1 MTVRLITGPP
11 GAGKNTYVT
20 ERFKD
25 GDFVV
30 DFDEIRQTH
39 PSLSLDE
46 LRVIRDSLEQVAKDF
61 KGNAWVIRCV
71 ADAQKRTEVAERIGA
86 EEVVVLETD
95 AATAKERV
103 KARGRNPEKNE
114 QVFSAIDNWW
124 SQYGVVESHLI
135 VRPDKGHPNSDRKKN
150 MADTENE
157 ASGTEDHSDK
167 GFPPQTKIADMT
179 PEQQAAYWKFQSRK
193 HEGNVTNLRQELDK
207 RPAAPK
213 PTEPPAAPKTDAPLD
228 AAELRKQILAEIK
241 KEQAPE
247 LVRSQF
253 EGLIG
258 DRLPEATRDAILE
271 DLNLNNFVKEDGSLD
286 KERIKAKADLIAPAV
301 EGNVRTNRVRTHQG
315 NRKQERTATV
325 SSGKDLFEEFSKK
338 R

>member
-1 MTVRLITGPP
+1 M
-11 GAGKNTYVT
+11 
-20 ERFKD
+20 KD
-25 GDFVV
+25 GDIVV
-30 DFDEIRQTH
+30 DWDHMQAAFPHMT
-39 PSLSLDE
+39 LDQ
-46 LRVIRDSLEQVAKDF
+46 LRGVRKVAEDAAKDHT
-61 KGNAWVIRCV
+61 GDAWVIRCV
-71 ADAQKRTEVAERIGA
+71 ADPEKRTELATSLGA

-95 AATAKERV
+95 AETAKANVTKRN
-103 KARGRNPEKNE
+103 RNPEKNE
-114 QVFSAIDNWW
+114 QVFSAIDDWW

-157 ASGTEDHSDK
+157 ASGPEDHSDK
-167 GFPPQTKIADMT
+167 GFPAQTKIADMT

-193 HEGNVTNLRQELDK
+193 HEGNVTNLRSELDK

-213 PTEPPAAPKTDAPLD
+213 QEKAPAENTDPLD
-228 AAELRKQILAEIK
+228 PAELRKQIMLELK

-253 EGLIG
+253 EALIG
-258 DRLPEATRDAILE
+258 DRMPEATRDAILE
-271 DLNLNNFVKEDGSLD
+271 DLNLARFVKEDGSLD
-286 KERIKAKADLIAPAV
+286 KDRIKAKAELIAPV
-301 EGNVRTNRVRTHQG
+301 TDVSNVRNKVRTHQG

-325 SSGKDLFEEFSKK
+325 SAGKDLFEEFSKK

>member
-1 MTVRLITGPP
+1 
-11 GAGKNTYVT
+11 
-20 ERFKD
+20 
-25 GDFVV
+25 
-30 DFDEIRQTH
+30 
-39 PSLSLDE
+39 
-46 LRVIRDSLEQVAKDF
+46 
-61 KGNAWVIRCV
+61 
-71 ADAQKRTEVAERIGA
+71 
-86 EEVVVLETD
+86 VLETD
-95 AATAKERV
+95 AETAKANVV
-103 KARGRNPEKNE
+103 KRNRNPEKNE
-114 QVFSAIDNWW
+114 QVFTAIDNWW

-157 ASGTEDHSDK
+157 ASGPEDHSDK
-167 GFPPQTKIADMT
+167 GFPAQTKIADMT
-179 PEQQAAYWKFQSRK
+179 PAEQAAYWKFQSRK
-193 HEGNVTNLRQELDK
+193 HEGNVTNLRSELDK

-213 PTEPPAAPKTDAPLD
+213 PAEPAKPEADKDAPLD

-271 DLNLNNFVKEDGSLD
+271 DLDLLKFVKEDGSLD
-286 KERIKAKADLIAPAV
+286 KDRIKAKADLIAPAV
-301 EGNVRTNRVRTHQG
+301 DASVRKQRTHQG
-315 NRKQERTATV
+315 PRRQERTATV
-325 SSGKDLFEEFSKK
+325 SSGKSLFEEFSKK

>member
-11 GAGKNTYVT
+11 GAGKNTYV
-20 ERFKD
+20 EKNMKA
-25 GDFVV
+25 GDLVV
-30 DFDEIRQTH
+30 DFDVLRESY
-39 PSLSLDE
+39 PALSLDA
-46 LRVIRDSLEQVAKDF
+46 LKQVRQMLEDVAKEADVD
-61 KGNAWVIRCV
+61 AWVIRC
-71 ADAQKRTEVAERIGA
+71 APDAQKRTELATSLGA
-86 EEVVVLETD
+86 EVVVLETD
-95 AATAKERV
+95 AETAKANVV
-103 KARGRNPEKNE
+103 KRNRNPEKNE

-157 ASGTEDHSDK
+157 ASGPEDHSDK
-167 GFPPQTKIADMT
+167 GFPAQTKIADMT

-193 HEGNVTNLRQELDK
+193 HEGNVTNLRSELDK

-213 PTEPPAAPKTDAPLD
+213 PEEKKVENTDPLD
-228 AAELRKQILAEIK
+228 PAEMRKQIMLELK

-253 EGLIG
+253 EALIG

-271 DLNLNNFVKEDGSLD
+271 DLNLARFVKEDGSLD
-286 KERIKAKADLIAPAV
+286 KDRIKAKAELLAPV
-301 EGNVRTNRVRTHQG
+301 TDVSNVRNKVRTHQG

-325 SSGKDLFEEFSKK
+325 SAGKELFESFSKK

>member
-1 MTVRLITGPP
+1 M
-11 GAGKNTYVT
+11 
-20 ERFKD
+20 KD
-25 GDFVV
+25 GDLVV
-30 DFDEIRQTH
+30 DFDV
-39 PSLSLDE
+39 
-46 LRVIRDSLEQVAKDF
+46 LREQYPALSLEQLKGVRQTFEDVAKDSRHD
-61 KGNAWVIRCV
+61 AWVIRC
-71 ADAQKRTEVAERIGA
+71 APDAQKRTELATRLGA

-103 KARGRNPEKNE
+103 TKRNRNPEKNE

-157 ASGTEDHSDK
+157 ASGPEDHSDK
-167 GFPPQTKIADMT
+167 GFPAQTKIADMT

-193 HEGNVTNLRQELDK
+193 HEGNVTNLRSELDK

-213 PTEPPAAPKTDAPLD
+213 PEAPKPAETDPLD
-228 AAELRKQILAEIK
+228 PAEMRKQIMLELK

-253 EGLIG
+253 EALIG
-258 DRLPEATRDAILE
+258 DRLPEETRDAILE
-271 DLNLNNFVKEDGSLD
+271 DLNLARFVKEDGSLD
-286 KERIKAKADLIAPAV
+286 KDRIKAKAELLAPV
-301 EGNVRTNRVRTHQG
+301 TDVNPVRKQRTHQG
-315 NRKQERTATV
+315 PRQQQRTATV
-325 SSGKDLFEEFSKK
+325 SAGKELFESFSKK

>member
-11 GAGKNTYVT
+11 GAGKNTYV
-20 ERFKD
+20 EKHMKD
-25 GDFVV
+25 GDVV
-30 DFDEIRQTH
+30 IDWDVMQSTFPHMSHDTLKQVRQIA
-39 PSLSLDE
+39 E
-46 LRVIRDSLEQVAKDF
+46 DSL
-61 KGNAWVIRCV
+61 KGVEGDAWVIRC
-71 ADAQKRTEVAERIGA
+71 APDAQKRTELATSLGA

-95 AATAKERV
+95 AETAKANVV
-103 KARGRNPEKNE
+103 KRNRNPEKNE

-157 ASGTEDHSDK
+157 ASGPEDHSDK
-167 GFPPQTKIADMT
+167 GFPAQTKIADMT

-193 HEGNVTNLRQELDK
+193 HEGNVTNLRSELDK

-213 PTEPPAAPKTDAPLD
+213 PESKPAENTDPLD
-228 AAELRKQILAEIK
+228 PAEMRKQIMLELK

-253 EGLIG
+253 EALIG
-258 DRLPEATRDAILE
+258 DRLPEETRDAILE
-271 DLNLNNFVKEDGSLD
+271 DLNLARFVKEDGSLD
-286 KERIKAKADLIAPAV
+286 KDRIKAKAELLAPV
-301 EGNVRTNRVRTHQG
+301 TDVSNVRNKVRTHQG

-325 SSGKDLFEEFSKK
+325 SAGKELFESFSKK